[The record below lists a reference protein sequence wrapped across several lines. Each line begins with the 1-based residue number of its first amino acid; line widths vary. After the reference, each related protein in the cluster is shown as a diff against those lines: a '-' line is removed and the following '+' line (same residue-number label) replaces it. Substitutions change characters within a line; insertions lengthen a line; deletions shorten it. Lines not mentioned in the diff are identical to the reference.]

1 MVIGL
6 TGAIGSG
13 KSYICDVFSCR
24 CGITVVDSDS
34 VIKNTLMYY
43 IPVAT
48 QVMKTFGDDSYING
62 KLNRD
67 KLNKILYD
75 NSKNLEKINNI
86 LVPYLM
92 EYVKNISQMNK
103 NILLE
108 CPILF
113 NTNMYK
119 VVDKKILV
127 KCDVD
132 TRFRRLRER
141 YDDDSELI
149 MNKINSQ
156 SFDESKADY
165 ILINNKKI
173 ELQVQKLIKIF
184 NI

>member
-1 MVIGL
+1 MVIGI

-13 KSYICDVFSCR
+13 KSYVCNIFSR
-24 CGITVVDSDS
+24 CGIYVVDTDS
-34 VIKNTLMYY
+34 VVRNTLMYY

-86 LVPYLM
+86 IVPYLM
-92 EYVKNISQMNK
+92 EYVKNIIQTNK
-103 NILLE
+103 NILIE

-113 NTNMYK
+113 NTDMYK
-119 VVDKKILV
+119 LVDVSILV
-127 KCDVD
+127 VCDMES
-132 TRFRRLRER
+132 RLRRLKER

-156 SFDESKADY
+156 TFDESKADY
-165 ILINNKKI
+165 ILTNNKQI
-173 ELQVQKLIKIF
+173 EKQIEKLFKKF